1 MVYILDKTDE
11 YFDTFLHSVWEVD
24 NLDVDNEYKRF
35 MLKKASPMGITINPH
50 WLNIMNHKDHHSDLS
65 EKEYKMKSKAWDK
78 VRREWP
84 IDRFLEEVLGGKK
97 MEFKRLEY

>member
-1 MVYILDKTDE
+1 MIYILDKTDE

-35 MLKKASPMGITINPH
+35 MQKKANPMGITINPH
-50 WLNIMNHKDHHSDLS
+50 WLDIMNHKDHHSDLS

-84 IDRFLEEVLGGKK
+84 IERFLEEVLGGKK
-97 MEFKRLEY
+97 MEFKRLYY

>member
-1 MVYILDKTDE
+1 MIYIIEKSDE
-11 YFDTFLHSVWEVD
+11 DLDTFIHSVWEVD

-35 MLKKASPMGITINPH
+35 MLKKANPMGITINPH

-78 VRREWP
+78 VRGEWP
-84 IDRFLEEVLGGKK
+84 IEKFLEEVLGGNKL
-97 MEFKRLEY
+97 EFKRLEY